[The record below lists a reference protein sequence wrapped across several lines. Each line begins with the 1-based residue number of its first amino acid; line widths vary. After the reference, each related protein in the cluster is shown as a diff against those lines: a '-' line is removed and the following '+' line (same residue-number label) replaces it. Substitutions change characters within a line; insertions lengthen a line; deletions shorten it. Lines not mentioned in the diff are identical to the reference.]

1 MSSQISR
8 RSLFWTPFAASALFS
23 QPARAN
29 AAIDLGGRKISINY
43 DRIPLNGRQLGK
55 TLAPFGKV
63 WRLGAEAPIITVNA
77 YTLTVMFE
85 LLPGSYRLFVIPH
98 PNRWTLIPSTA
109 TSGSIYEPSAD
120 VGRFDV
126 PVKPLSEPA
135 QHLTIA
141 LARQA
146 SNVARLSMSIG
157 RASVS
162 TDLKML

>member
-1 MSSQISR
+1 V
-8 RSLFWTPFAASALFS
+8 ASALS
-23 QPARAN
+23 AQPARAN
-29 AAIDLGGRKISINY
+29 AAIDLGGRKISIDY
-43 DRIPLNGRQLGK
+43 DPVALNGRQLGK
-55 TLAPFGKV
+55 ALAPFGKV
-63 WRLGAEAPIITVNA
+63 WRLGAQAPVITVNA

-85 LLPGSYRLFVIPH
+85 LLPGTYRLFVIPH
-98 PNRWTLIPSTA
+98 PDKWTLIPSTA
-109 TSGSIYEPSAD
+109 TSGSVYEPSKD

-126 PVKPLSEPA
+126 PVKPLSEPV
-135 QHLTIA
+135 QQLTIA